1 MKKKLIAEVW
11 KILVKISM
19 MEFVLVKFKVKRLK
33 VKIKDC
39 SLKNAALL

>member
-1 MKKKLIAEVW
+1 MKKKLIAKVW

-33 VKIKDC
+33 IKV
-39 SLKNAALL
+39 